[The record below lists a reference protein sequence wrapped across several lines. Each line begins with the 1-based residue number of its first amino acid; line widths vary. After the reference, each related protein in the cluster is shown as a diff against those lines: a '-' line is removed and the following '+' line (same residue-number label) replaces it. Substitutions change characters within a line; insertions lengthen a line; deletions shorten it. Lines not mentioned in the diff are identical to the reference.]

1 MTPTLPHSAASRHY
15 IACDLGAES
24 GRVMLGTLN
33 GGKLTLEEIHRF
45 PNGPVVVQGT
55 WRWDVLRMFDE
66 LKTGLRHVAERG
78 LKIESVSTDSWGVDY
93 VWLKDREPLLTAPF
107 HYRDLTRNDGAFERV
122 FPVVSAAEI
131 FAETGL
137 QFMTLNTAYQLHWDA
152 VNRPWILKAADRFLN
167 IGDYFNY
174 LFSGVAA
181 AEQSLASTTQLYNP
195 KKKKWSRPLRK
206 KLGLP
211 KKLFP
216 EIVPSGTV
224 LGPVVPEFGL
234 TGAQVVASC
243 SHDTGAAVAA
253 VPAAG
258 KGWAYLSS
266 GTWSLLGVEL
276 KQPLITDQSRQFNFT
291 NEVGYGQS
299 VRFLKNIIGLWILQE
314 CRRQWGKTDYA
325 ELRQLAAQAAPLRS
339 LINPNDERF
348 GKPGTMPEK
357 ISAFCRETGQP
368 VPTTPGE
375 FTRCILESLAL
386 LYRRTLEQL
395 EACTGQPVTTLHI
408 VGGGS
413 QNLLLN
419 QFSANATGRTV
430 IAGPVEA
437 TATGNILI
445 QALALGQ
452 LKNLAELRQV
462 VRNSFAVQTYQP
474 QDAAVWSQA
483 DGRFQKL
490 IP

>member
-1 MTPTLPHSAASRHY
+1 MTPTLQHSVSSRHY

-24 GRVMLGTLN
+24 GRVILGTLADSQ
-33 GGKLTLEEIHRF
+33 LTLEEIHRF
-45 PNGPVVVQGT
+45 SNGPVVIHGT
-55 WRWDVLRMFDE
+55 WRWNVLRIFDE
-66 LKTGLRHVAERG
+66 LKTGLRKVAERG

-93 VWLKDREPLLTAPF
+93 VWLKGDEPLLTTPY
-107 HYRDLTRNDGAFERV
+107 HYRDARTDGGFERA
-122 FPVVSAAEI
+122 FAVVPPEEI
-131 FAETGL
+131 FDETGI
-137 QFMTLNTAYQLHWDA
+137 QFMTLNTLYQLHWEA
-152 VNRPWILKAADRFLN
+152 SHRPWLFKSADRFLN

-174 LFSGVAA
+174 LFSGIGK

-195 KKKKWSRPLRK
+195 KKKKWSRPLLQ

-216 EIVPSGTV
+216 EIVPAGTV
-224 LGPVVPEFGL
+224 LGPVRSEFGL

-243 SHDTGAAVAA
+243 SHDTGAAIAA

-258 KGWAYLSS
+258 QGWAYLSS

-276 KQPLITDQSRQFNFT
+276 KKPLITEQSRQQNFT

-299 VRFLKNIIGLWILQE
+299 IRFLKNIVGLWIVQE
-314 CRRQWGKTDYA
+314 CRRQWGTTDYV
-325 ELRQLAAQAAPLRS
+325 ELRLLAEKCPPLRS
-339 LINPNDERF
+339 LINPNDARF
-348 GKPGTMPEK
+348 GKPGNMPEK
-357 ISAFCRETGQP
+357 IAAFCRETGQP
-368 VPTTPGE
+368 IPTTPGE

-395 EACTGQPVTTLHI
+395 ESLTGQPVTTLHI

-430 IAGPVEA
+430 IAGPAEA

-445 QALALGQ
+445 QALALGH
-452 LKNLAELRQV
+452 LHDLTELRQV
-462 VRNSFAVQTYQP
+462 VRNSFAVQAYQP
-474 QDAAVWSQA
+474 QEADLWAQA
-483 DGRFQKL
+483 YERFQKL
-490 IP
+490 TP

>member
-1 MTPTLPHSAASRHY
+1 MNARYY

-24 GRVMLGTLN
+24 GRVMLGTLDD
-33 GGKLTLEEIHRF
+33 GKLTLEEIHRF
-45 PNGPVVVQGT
+45 PTGPVVITGT
-55 WRWDVLRMFDE
+55 WRWDVLRIFDE
-66 LKTGLRHVAERG
+66 LKTGLRKVAERG
-78 LKIESVSTDSWGVDY
+78 LKIESISTDSWGVDY
-93 VWLKDREPLLTAPF
+93 VWLKGQEPLLTVPY
-107 HYRDLTRNDGAFERV
+107 HYRDTRTDGAFERAFAAVPAEEV
-122 FPVVSAAEI
+122 FT
-131 FAETGL
+131 ETGV
-137 QFMTLNTAYQLHWDA
+137 QFMAFNTLYQLHWEA
-152 VNRPWILKAADRFLN
+152 SNRPWLFKSADRFLL

-174 LFSGVAA
+174 LFSGVAK

-195 KKKKWSRPLRK
+195 KNKKWSRPLLK

-216 EIVPSGTV
+216 EIVPAGAV
-224 LGPVVPEFGL
+224 LGPVLPEFGL

-243 SHDTGAAVAA
+243 SHDTGAAVSA

-276 KQPLITDQSRQFNFT
+276 KKPLITDQSRQHNFT
-291 NEVGYGQS
+291 NEVGYGHS
-299 VRFLKNIIGLWILQE
+299 IRFLKNIIGLWIQQE
-314 CRRQWGKTDYA
+314 CRRQWGKHDYN
-325 ELRQLAAQAAPLRS
+325 ELRQLAEKCAPLRS

-348 GKPGTMPEK
+348 GKPGNMPEK
-357 ISAFCRETGQP
+357 IAAFCRETGQP

-395 EACTGQPVTTLHI
+395 EAITGQPVTTLHI

-430 IAGPVEA
+430 IAGPAEA

-445 QALALGQ
+445 QAIALGQ
-452 LKNLAELRQV
+452 LKDLTELRQV
-462 VRNSFAVQTYQP
+462 VRNSFAVQTYTP
-474 QDAAVWSQA
+474 QDASLWAQA
-483 DGRFQKL
+483 YARFQKL
-490 IP
+490 TA

>member
-1 MTPTLPHSAASRHY
+1 MSARHY

-24 GRVMLGTLN
+24 GRVMLGTLDA
-33 GGKLTLEEIHRF
+33 GKLTLEEIHRF
-45 PNGPVVVQGT
+45 PNGPVVINGT
-55 WRWDVLRMFDE
+55 WRWDVLRMFEE
-66 LKTGLRHVAERG
+66 LKTGLRKVAARG
-78 LKIESVSTDSWGVDY
+78 IKIESLSTDSWGVDY
-93 VWLKDREPLLTAPF
+93 VWLKDREPLLTAPY
-107 HYRDLTRNDGAFERV
+107 HYRDTRTDGGFERAFAAV
-122 FPVVSAAEI
+122 PAAEI
-131 FAETGL
+131 FGETGI
-137 QFMTLNTAYQLHWDA
+137 QFMTLNTLYQMHWEA
-152 VNRPWILKAADRFLN
+152 GHRPWLFKNADRFLN

-174 LFSGVAA
+174 LFSGVAK
-181 AEQSLASTTQLYNP
+181 AEQSLASSTQLYNP
-195 KKKKWSRPLRK
+195 KKKKWSRPLLK

-211 KKLFP
+211 KRLFP
-216 EIVPSGTV
+216 DLVPSGTV
-224 LGPVVPEFGL
+224 LGPVLSEFGL
-234 TGAQVVASC
+234 AGAQVVASC

-266 GTWSLLGVEL
+266 GTWSLLGIEA
-276 KQPLITDQSRQFNFT
+276 KKPLITDQSRQHNFT
-291 NEVGYGQS
+291 NEVGYGHS
-299 VRFLKNIIGLWILQE
+299 IRFLKNIIGLWIQQE
-314 CRRQWGKTDYA
+314 CRRQWGTHDYN
-325 ELRQLAAQAAPLRS
+325 ELRQLATQAAPLRS

-348 GKPGTMPEK
+348 GKPGNMPEK
-357 ISAFCRETGQP
+357 IAAFCRETGQP

-375 FTRCILESLAL
+375 VTRCILESLAL

-395 EACTGQPVTTLHI
+395 EAITGQPVTTLHI

-430 IAGPVEA
+430 IAGPAEA

-452 LKNLAELRQV
+452 LQDLAELRQV

-474 QDAAVWSQA
+474 QDAGVWAQA
-483 DGRFQKL
+483 YERFGTFAK
-490 IP
+490 

>member
-1 MTPTLPHSAASRHY
+1 MNARYY

-33 GGKLTLEEIHRF
+33 EGKLTLEEIHRF
-45 PNGPVVVQGT
+45 PTGPVVVTGT
-55 WRWDVLRMFDE
+55 WRWDVLRIFDE
-66 LKTGLRHVAERG
+66 LKTGLRKVAERG
-78 LKIESVSTDSWGVDY
+78 LKIESLSTDSWGVDY
-93 VWLKDREPLLTAPF
+93 VWLKGSEPLLTAPY
-107 HYRDLTRNDGAFERV
+107 HYRDARTDGGYERAF
-122 FPVVSAAEI
+122 AAVPAEEI
-131 FAETGL
+131 FSETGI
-137 QFMTLNTAYQLHWDA
+137 QFMAFNTLYQLHWEA
-152 VNRPWILKAADRFLN
+152 SNRPWLFKNADRFLL

-174 LFSGVAA
+174 LFSGVAK

-195 KKKKWSRPLRK
+195 KNKKWSRTLLK

-216 EIVPSGTV
+216 EIVPAGAV
-224 LGPVVPEFGL
+224 LGPVSPEFGL

-253 VPAAG
+253 VPATG

-266 GTWSLLGVEL
+266 GTWSLLGAEV
-276 KQPLITDQSRQFNFT
+276 KKPLITDQSRQYNFT
-291 NEVGYGQS
+291 NEVGYGGS
-299 VRFLKNIIGLWILQE
+299 IRFLKNIIGLWIVQE
-314 CRRQWGKTDYA
+314 CRRQWGKHDYI
-325 ELRQLAAQAAPLRS
+325 ELRQLAEKCAPLRS

-348 GKPGTMPEK
+348 GKPGNMPEK
-357 ISAFCRETGQP
+357 ITAFCRETGQP

-395 EACTGQPVTTLHI
+395 EGITGQPVTTLHI

-430 IAGPVEA
+430 VAGPAEA

-445 QALALGQ
+445 QAIALGQ
-452 LKNLAELRQV
+452 LKDLAELRQV

-474 QDAAVWSQA
+474 QDAGVWAQA
-483 DGRFQKL
+483 YERFQKFA
-490 IP
+490 I

>member
-1 MTPTLPHSAASRHY
+1 MNTRHY

-24 GRVMLGTLN
+24 GRVMLGTL
-33 GGKLTLEEIHRF
+33 GDGKLTLEEIHRF
-45 PNGPVVVQGT
+45 PNGPVVINGT

-66 LKTGLRHVAERG
+66 LKTGLRKVAERG
-78 LKIESVSTDSWGVDY
+78 LKIESLSTDSWGVDY

-107 HYRDLTRNDGAFERV
+107 HYRDARTDGGFERA
-122 FPVVSAAEI
+122 FAATSAAEI

-137 QFMTLNTAYQLHWDA
+137 QFMTLNTLFQLHWEA
-152 VNRPWILKAADRFLN
+152 AHRPWLFKSADRFLL

-174 LFSGVAA
+174 LFSGRAA

-195 KKKKWSRPLRK
+195 KKKKWSRVVLK

-211 KKLFP
+211 KKIFP
-216 EIVPSGTV
+216 ELVPAGTV
-224 LGPVVPEFGL
+224 LGPAAPELGL
-234 TGAQVVASC
+234 TGTQVVASC

-258 KGWAYLSS
+258 TGWAYLSS

-276 KQPLITDQSRQFNFT
+276 KKPLITELSQQHNFT
-291 NEVGYGQS
+291 NEVGYGHS
-299 VRFLKNIIGLWILQE
+299 IRFLKNIIGLWILQE
-314 CRRQWGKTDYA
+314 CRRQWGKFDYV
-325 ELRQLAAQAAPLRS
+325 ELRQLAAQAAPLRA
-339 LINPNDERF
+339 LINPNDARF
-348 GKPGTMPEK
+348 GKPGNMPEK
-357 ISAFCRETGQP
+357 IIAFCHETGQP
-368 VPTTPGE
+368 APTTPGE

-395 EACTGQPVTTLHI
+395 EACTGQSVTTLHI

-430 IAGPVEA
+430 ITGPAEA

-474 QDAAVWSQA
+474 QDAAEWAQA
-483 DGRFQKL
+483 YVRFQKL
-490 IP
+490 TA